1 MTDVATASTTERNA
15 AAGAAL
21 GSQIAEQLHGRAA
34 NAVVVFTSP
43 ENDYKALLSA
53 LQERCSP
60 ELLVGCSSAGEFTA
74 DASGT
79 GMSSA
84 MAFRADDMRF
94 SASLGTGISSRREG
108 AADDIVRGFVGVRDE
123 GLRYRHR
130 MALLFVDALAG
141 HTEELVNRLTTATGG
156 AYRFMGGG
164 AGDDGRFK
172 RTHVFHGT
180 DAHTDAVVALEIL
193 SNKPFGIG
201 ARHGWVPASDPL
213 RVTEAADA
221 CLVSLNVS
229 PAAEVFAEHALA
241 TRQRFDRDDPMPFF
255 LNNIVGVKS
264 DDGHKLRVPLGMTAE
279 GGVLCAAAVPTGA
292 TAHIMKT
299 AAPDAA
305 EAAAEATRDAVRQVR
320 DAGHVPKA
328 ALFMDCVATRLRLGK
343 EFTQELDAV
352 RRELGDAPFAGF
364 NSYGQIVRAE
374 GQFSGFHNCT
384 AVVLVVPA

>member
-1 MTDVATASTTERNA
+1 MTDVATASTTERDA
-15 AAGAAL
+15 AAGTAL
-21 GSQIAEQLHGRAA
+21 GAQIAEQLNGRAA
-34 NAVVVFTSP
+34 NAVIVFTSP
-43 ENDYKALLSA
+43 QNDYKALLGA

-74 DASGT
+74 EAEGT

-84 MAFRADDMRF
+84 IALRADDMRF
-94 SASLGTGISSRREG
+94 SASLATGISSRRGEAG
-108 AADDIVRGFVGVRDE
+108 DDIVRGFVGVRSE

-156 AYRFMGGG
+156 GYRFMGGG
-164 AGDDGRFK
+164 AGDDGLFQ

-180 DAHTDAVVALEIL
+180 DAHSDAAVALEIL

-201 ARHGWVPASDPL
+201 ARHGWVPASDPM

-229 PAAEVFAEHALA
+229 PAVEAFAEHALA
-241 TRQRFDRDDPMPFF
+241 TRQRFDREQPMPFF

-279 GGVLCAAAVPTGA
+279 GGVVCAADVPTGA

-305 EAAAEATRDAVRQVR
+305 DAAAAATRDAVQQVK
-320 DAGHVPKA
+320 DSGHTPKA
-328 ALFMDCVATRLRLGK
+328 ALFMDCVATRLRLGQ
-343 EFTQELDAV
+343 EFSQELDAV
-352 RRELGDAPFAGF
+352 RRALGDTPFAGF
-364 NSYGQIVRAE
+364 NSYGQIVRAD

-384 AVVLVVPA
+384 AVVLVVPG